1 EFHHRTEIGIYCPN
15 SNYLAH
21 TTIGCGEQGFPSA
34 QPYLSHIKNAVNSLR
49 ALGLKTALQFVLGRP
64 FQSAISFSSLPS
76 KRMLPEA
83 IQQKLDK
90 VNACALSRGFICDYQ
105 QEREQTENTIRHK
118 ALAPATDQNYEK
130 TRRLP
135 TFLKKD
141 PDPSPQLLKSFTE
154 YYIITREN
162 FPSQKSAYLNFS
174 NFVAR

>member
-1 EFHHRTEIGIYCPN
+1 
-15 SNYLAH
+15 
-21 TTIGCGEQGFPSA
+21 
-34 QPYLSHIKNAVNSLR
+34 
-49 ALGLKTALQFVLGRP
+49 
-64 FQSAISFSSLPS
+64 
-76 KRMLPEA
+76 MLPEA

-130 TRRLP
+130 TVLNWLLLSCNEAA
-135 TFLKKD
+135 TANFSKKD